1 VFAAAAV
8 IHARFFYFGG
18 HMKKERKNERLQI
31 RVTKIDR
38 DRLYQIAKSKRLS
51 LSGYVRDTLIKAI
64 ASE

>member
-1 VFAAAAV
+1 
-8 IHARFFYFGG
+8 
-18 HMKKERKNERLQI
+18 MKKERKNERLQI